1 MKNEDFIEKVFHL
14 VFGKLYWEKEMTLFP
29 IQEMFTREE
38 VLEELGNINPS
49 FDSQEKPKE
58 DGEREDMKKM
68 REMYESE

>member
-1 MKNEDFIEKVFHL
+1 
-14 VFGKLYWEKEMTLFP
+14 MTLFP